1 MTLGSNTSGHLFD
14 TSFTTDGVLYS
25 AANGVITSTSAGTA
39 TQVLTSNGPG
49 VAPTFQ
55 AAASGAAVWTDQSG
69 ALSAA
74 SGANYFITGTSTAT
88 LPAVPSQ
95 GDTIRF
101 TVDTTQ
107 ILTVTANTGQV
118 IRLGSSVS
126 STAGTV
132 VSTARGDAIT
142 LVYRSTGT
150 AWIADSGFTGN
161 WTIT

>member
-39 TQVLTSNGPG
+39 GQVMTSNGAG
-49 VAPTFQ
+49 VAPTYQ
-55 AAASGAAVWTDQSG
+55 AVSLGAWTDQSG

-88 LPAVPSQ
+88 LPAAPSQ
-95 GDTIRF
+95 GDTIKF